1 MSAGSSRP
9 TLRMRLAQ
17 SARRLRSARGW
28 TQEQAAEAAHL
39 DTRHYQKIE
48 EGSVNVTIRTIERLC
63 QGFRVDVLDLFA
75 L

>member
-1 MSAGSSRP
+1 M
-9 TLRMRLAQ
+9 
-17 SARRLRSARGW
+17 RGW

-48 EGSVNVTIRTIERLC
+48 EGSVNVTISTIERLC

-75 L
+75 P